1 MFNNKFVEDLSARLS
16 AMLPLAGEV
25 REELRTKIEQL
36 LKSSFAGLD
45 LLSREEFDSQRTALE
60 RAEMRIRELEESLSE
75 LTEKMDQFEDCLL
88 YTSPSPR
95 DS

>member
-45 LLSREEFDSQRTALE
+45 LLSREEFDAQRTALE
-60 RAEMRIRELEESLSE
+60 RAEKRIRELEESLSE
-75 LTEKMDQFEDCLL
+75 LTEKMDQFEEQS
-88 YTSPSPR
+88 TSR
-95 DS
+95 

>member
-16 AMLPLAGEV
+16 AILPLAGEV

-45 LLSREEFDSQRTALE
+45 LLSREEFDAQRTALE
-60 RAEMRIRELEESLSE
+60 RAEKRITELGESLHE
-75 LTEKMDQFEDCLL
+75 LGEKMDQLEGQS
-88 YTSPSPR
+88 TSK
-95 DS
+95 

>member
-25 REELRTKIEQL
+25 REELRTKIEQM

-45 LLSREEFDSQRTALE
+45 LLSREEFDAQRTALE
-60 RAEMRIRELEESLSE
+60 RAEKRIKELEESLQE
-75 LTEKMDQFEDCLL
+75 LGDKMDQFEGQS
-88 YTSPSPR
+88 TSK
-95 DS
+95 